1 MRILLLNHSKEG
13 EITLKF
19 YSNIENSLEFIQNL
33 KTALRILDFDRF
45 KEKVEDQQ
53 EG

>member
-13 EITLKF
+13 EIALKF

-33 KTALRILDFDRF
+33 KTALRILDFERF
-45 KEKVEDQQ
+45 QEKVEDQQ
-53 EG
+53 E